1 MIRTTLHRGS
11 GQVVHIREL
20 SKRLLRRGV
29 DVRVFTFKA
38 TEDISQVEVEAVRFK
53 GSNIPLIR
61 NLGFTARCGILIKSF
76 DLIHTQ
82 YHPAIITGNLVHAL
96 RGIPHIF
103 TFHGYAP
110 IRSWRNPVQKLK
122 MIDHTLGTL
131 IALRLGVTRVIAV
144 SHYLKRILMKRYR
157 LDESRISVIHN
168 GVDLEMFKPRM
179 DVEDLKK
186 RYGISDSPSVLYL
199 GRMDPYKGV
208 DYFLRAAHIVIEQI
222 PKAKFIIAGGSRFDR
237 LKVQDYLTSSKIR
250 RSIIVTG
257 YLPESEI
264 PLLYSACE
272 VFCYPSMWEGFGLTP
287 AEAQA
292 TAKPVVAFNHCAIPE
307 VVKHGE
313 TGILVDPGDY
323 NGLAEAIVRLLRDH
337 DLRRRMGE
345 EGRRRV
351 ERLFNWDEAADKT
364 VEVYRHVAESRR

>member
-20 SKRLLRRGV
+20 SKRLLRKGFNIT
-29 DVRVFTFKA
+29 VFTFKED
-38 TEDISQVEVEAVRFK
+38 EDISPVEVETVKFK
-53 GSNIPLIR
+53 GSNIPFIR
-61 NLGFTARCGILIKSF
+61 NFGFTAKCGMLIKSF

-96 RGIPHIF
+96 RGLPHIF

-110 IRSWRNPVQKLK
+110 IRSWRNPAQKLK
-122 MIDHTLGTL
+122 MLDHTLGTL
-131 IALRLGVTRVIAV
+131 FALRSGVTRVIAV
-144 SHYLKRILMKRYR
+144 SHYLKRVLMKRYR
-157 LDESRISVIHN
+157 FDESRISVIHN

-179 DVEDLKK
+179 DVDNLRE

-208 DYFLRAAHIVIEQI
+208 EYLLRAAHIVVEHI
-222 PKAKFIIAGGSRFDR
+222 PKVKFIIAGGSRFDR
-237 LKVQDYLTSSKIR
+237 SNVQDYLTSSKIR
-250 RSIIVTG
+250 RSTIFTG
-257 YLPESEI
+257 YLPRSEI

-292 TAKPVVAFNHCAIPE
+292 SAKPVVAFNHCAIPE

-313 TGILVDPGDY
+313 TGILVNPGDY
-323 NGLAEAIVRLLRDH
+323 KKLADAIVRLLSDP

-351 ERLFNWDEAADKT
+351 EKLFNWDEAADKT
-364 VEVYRHVAESRR
+364 IEVYRQVAESRR

>member
-1 MIRTTLHRGS
+1 
-11 GQVVHIREL
+11 
-20 SKRLLRRGV
+20 
-29 DVRVFTFKA
+29 
-38 TEDISQVEVEAVRFK
+38 
-53 GSNIPLIR
+53 
-61 NLGFTARCGILIKSF
+61 
-76 DLIHTQ
+76 
-82 YHPAIITGNLVHAL
+82 
-96 RGIPHIF
+96 
-103 TFHGYAP
+103 
-110 IRSWRNPVQKLK
+110 
-122 MIDHTLGTL
+122 
-131 IALRLGVTRVIAV
+131 
-144 SHYLKRILMKRYR
+144 
-157 LDESRISVIHN
+157 
-168 GVDLEMFKPRM
+168 
-179 DVEDLKK
+179 
-186 RYGISDSPSVLYL
+186 
-199 GRMDPYKGV
+199 
-208 DYFLRAAHIVIEQI
+208 RAAHIVIEQI

-250 RSIIVTG
+250 RSIIITG

>member
-29 DVRVFTFKA
+29 DVKVFTFKA
-38 TEDISQVEVEAVRFK
+38 TENISQVEVEAVRFK

-307 VVKHGE
+307 VVKHGK

>member
-29 DVRVFTFKA
+29 DVKVFTFKA
-38 TEDISQVEVEAVRFK
+38 TENISQVEVEAVRFK

-179 DVEDLKK
+179 DVE
-186 RYGISDSPSVLYL
+186 
-199 GRMDPYKGV
+199 
-208 DYFLRAAHIVIEQI
+208 
-222 PKAKFIIAGGSRFDR
+222 
-237 LKVQDYLTSSKIR
+237 
-250 RSIIVTG
+250 
-257 YLPESEI
+257 
-264 PLLYSACE
+264 
-272 VFCYPSMWEGFGLTP
+272 
-287 AEAQA
+287 
-292 TAKPVVAFNHCAIPE
+292 
-307 VVKHGE
+307 
-313 TGILVDPGDY
+313 
-323 NGLAEAIVRLLRDH
+323 
-337 DLRRRMGE
+337 
-345 EGRRRV
+345 
-351 ERLFNWDEAADKT
+351 
-364 VEVYRHVAESRR
+364 